1 MAASKMIATIRLATM
16 SLATPNPGPSSKNP
30 SPRPRS
36 SSTPP
41 PSSNHQPCAG
51 LPFQL
56 VQMKQ
61 PCRYKMVYQYEM
73 ASRLCQRPGAEPV
86 ESSLNEGV
94 SSADSRWVSPDLAA
108 GGLLGDCDDLQ
119 ASPPT
124 PSQGTAP
131 KNPPSRR
138 RQVAGGDGFSDR
150 DSKGR
155 RAQPNMT
162 DPGRVMTAQR
172 GSTAQPRENQI
183 LHRRRQAPRPKYYGA
198 ALQMAAA
205 TMTRR
210 SATKHQ
216 RVFCEKEGNRPK
228 SDARQRGATEAA

>member
-1 MAASKMIATIRLATM
+1 
-16 SLATPNPGPSSKNP
+16 
-30 SPRPRS
+30 
-36 SSTPP
+36 
-41 PSSNHQPCAG
+41 
-51 LPFQL
+51 
-56 VQMKQ
+56 MKQ
-61 PCRYKMVYQYEM
+61 PCRYKIVYQYEM
-73 ASRLCQRPGAEPV
+73 ASKFVCQRPGAEPD
-86 ESSLNEGV
+86 ESSPSEGA

-108 GGLLGDCDDLQ
+108 GGILGDCDDLQ

-131 KNPPSRR
+131 KSPPSRR
-138 RQVAGGDGFSDR
+138 SSVAGGDGFTDR
-150 DSKGR
+150 ASKGR

-162 DPGRVMTAQR
+162 DPGSVMTAQR

-210 SATKHQ
+210 SATKTPTCVLRKRGQ
-216 RVFCEKEGNRPK
+216 PSEKRRAT
-228 SDARQRGATEAA
+228 ARRHRSGLSTEAA

>member
-1 MAASKMIATIRLATM
+1 
-16 SLATPNPGPSSKNP
+16 
-30 SPRPRS
+30 
-36 SSTPP
+36 
-41 PSSNHQPCAG
+41 
-51 LPFQL
+51 
-56 VQMKQ
+56 
-61 PCRYKMVYQYEM
+61 M

-86 ESSLNEGV
+86 ESSLNEGA
-94 SSADSRWVSPDLAA
+94 SSADSRWVSPDSAA
-108 GGLLGDCDDLQ
+108 GGILGDCDDLQ

-131 KNPPSRR
+131 KSPPSRR
-138 RQVAGGDGFSDR
+138 RSVAGGDGFSDR

-162 DPGRVMTAQR
+162 DPGSVMTAQR